1 MSHDYRGQELKELGD
16 SCGSV
21 QCFQGCQR
29 GSPGSVH
36 LAAGLVRGQGGLPPG
51 AGTAGRLG
59 SAGSPSSPR
68 GLSSTTVRDS
78 KCKLPASE
86 AWAWELVR
94 FCPFCMF
101 RWSEQ
106 PQKVPAFKG
115 REHSPQTLNVGL
127 SKRVAPSLVHPT
139 FLPHLSSPSSFA
151 WSRAHETIVWDQL
164 HLADSVNLIYTRVL
178 VF

>member
-1 MSHDYRGQELKELGD
+1 MSHDCRGQELKELGD

-21 QCFQGCQR
+21 QCFQGCQQ

-36 LAAGLVRGQGGLPPG
+36 LAAGLVCRGQGGLPPG

-86 AWAWELVR
+86 AWAWEPVRLLPLLHVPLVR
-94 FCPFCMF
+94 AA
-101 RWSEQ
+101 SESARFQREGAQ
-106 PQKVPAFKG
+106 PPDSQCGTIQARGAIF
-115 REHSPQTLNVGL
+115 N
-127 SKRVAPSLVHPT
+127 A
-139 FLPHLSSPSSFA
+139 PHLPSSLIITFFIRLESG
-151 WSRAHETIVWDQL
+151 SRDR
-164 HLADSVNLIYTRVL
+164 HLGPTSPCR
-178 VF
+178 FP